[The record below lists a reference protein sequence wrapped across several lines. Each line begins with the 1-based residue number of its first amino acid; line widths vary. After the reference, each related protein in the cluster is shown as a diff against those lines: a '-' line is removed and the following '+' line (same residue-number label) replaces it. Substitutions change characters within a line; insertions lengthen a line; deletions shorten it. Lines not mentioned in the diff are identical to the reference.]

1 MFNLH
6 EQIKNKLF
14 SWVNYNRYDILYQK
28 IIFTD
33 EYFKYIIWEKIIEK
47 Y

>member
-6 EQIKNKLF
+6 EQITNKLF

-33 EYFKYIIWEKIIEK
+33 EYFNYIILEKNIEN